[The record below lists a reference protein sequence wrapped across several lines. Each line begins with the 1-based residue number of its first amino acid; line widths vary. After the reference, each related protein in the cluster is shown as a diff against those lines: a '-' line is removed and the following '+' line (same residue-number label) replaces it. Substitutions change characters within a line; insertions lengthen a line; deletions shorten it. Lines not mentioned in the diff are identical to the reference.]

1 MKKALFFTYFWP
13 PSAKAS
19 LMQPLKLVTHLP
31 ESGIEPIVVTVLEE
45 NFTGKDESMLALVP
59 PDVRVLRTKVWE
71 PFGVYR
77 ALMGKTKEETLV
89 ASETISSENKS
100 LAHRLSV
107 WIRMNLFIP
116 DARIGWYPFAVRE
129 CRKLLKNEKFD
140 YIITNGPPHS
150 THLIGKKLSRAF
162 GIPHIPIFIDPWVD
176 IAYYQ
181 GLRRSKLTLAI
192 DNALERSVVNN
203 AALTVFVT
211 PATKSDFIKK
221 YPSIAGKAEVLSWG
235 YDADAFDE
243 CPARKQNSGNVK
255 TIVHAG
261 NIFDYQNPAKL
272 WEEVSARIKAG
283 DQFHIKFIG
292 SVSPLVRKAIS
303 DAHLES
309 ITEYVGYLP
318 YKEMLAELCTA
329 DYLLVCATE
338 KRHIPGK
345 LYEYMHTGTPI
356 IAFADDNTDIAALLA
371 ETGSGM
377 LFTYNESPGAFFDKA
392 STLTHNKT
400 AALAYDRKVLTRHFG
415 ELLQRLPL

>member
-1 MKKALFFTYFWP
+1 
-13 PSAKAS
+13 
-19 LMQPLKLVTHLP
+19 
-31 ESGIEPIVVTVLEE
+31 
-45 NFTGKDESMLALVP
+45 
-59 PDVRVLRTKVWE
+59 
-71 PFGVYR
+71 
-77 ALMGKTKEETLV
+77 
-89 ASETISSENKS
+89 
-100 LAHRLSV
+100 
-107 WIRMNLFIP
+107 
-116 DARIGWYPFAVRE
+116 
-129 CRKLLKNEKFD
+129 
-140 YIITNGPPHS
+140 
-150 THLIGKKLSRAF
+150 
-162 GIPHIPIFIDPWVD
+162 
-176 IAYYQ
+176 
-181 GLRRSKLTLAI
+181 
-192 DNALERSVVNN
+192 
-203 AALTVFVT
+203 VFVT